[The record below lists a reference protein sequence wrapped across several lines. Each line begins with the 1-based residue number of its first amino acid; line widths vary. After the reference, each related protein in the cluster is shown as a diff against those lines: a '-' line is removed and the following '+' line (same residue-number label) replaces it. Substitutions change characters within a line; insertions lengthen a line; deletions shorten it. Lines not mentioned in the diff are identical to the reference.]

1 MAMRV
6 VVTGGAGTLGS
17 PVCKELADSGFEVR
31 AVDRIYR
38 REVPV
43 PLEVADLLDAQAA
56 YRLLKGCAAV
66 VHLAN
71 HPNPHGH
78 LPPQR
83 LYIENV
89 AMDMNVFQA
98 AADLGVRKIVFAS
111 SVQVF
116 SGDRT
121 TDDLDRPSCLA
132 YLPIDGDMPACPRN
146 SYALSKETG
155 EQQLRYFASL
165 DRDLACVALRFPALR
180 TPWHMQWLGKVG
192 PRAPRPYATHPDEG
206 FGYLTVED
214 AGRLVV
220 AVLLKLPPGYHQ
232 FLPAAPDNSFGMS
245 TSEMIEKFYAG
256 VPIRKPIEGKTSV
269 IDTSAITEQVGWTPR
284 DAAFSQEG

>member
-1 MAMRV
+1 MRV
-6 VVTGGAGTLGS
+6 VVTGGAGNLGS
-17 PVCKELADSGFEVR
+17 PVCRALAGAGLQVR
-31 AVDRIYR
+31 AVDRVYR

-43 PLEVADLLDAQAA
+43 PLEIADLLDAQAV
-56 YRLLKGCAAV
+56 YRLLTGCDVV

-83 LYIENV
+83 LYAENV
-89 AMDMNVFQA
+89 VMDMNVFQA
-98 AADLGVRKIVFAS
+98 AADLGVRKLVFAS

-121 TDDLDRPSCLA
+121 TDDLDKPSCLA
-132 YLPIDGDMPACPRN
+132 YLPIDGDMPTCPRN

-155 EQQLRYFASL
+155 EQQLKYFAAL
-165 DRDLACVALRFPALR
+165 DPDLSCVALRFPALL
-180 TPWHMQWLGKVG
+180 TPWHMQWFGKMG

-214 AGRLVV
+214 AGRLVL
-220 AVLLKLPPGYHQ
+220 AVLQRLPPGYHQ
-232 FLPAAPDNSFGMS
+232 FLPAAPDNSYGLS

-256 VPIRKPIEGKTSV
+256 VPIRKPIENTASV
-269 IDTSAITEQVGWTPR
+269 IDTSAITEQVGWTSKS
-284 DAAFSQEG
+284 AAFPKEV